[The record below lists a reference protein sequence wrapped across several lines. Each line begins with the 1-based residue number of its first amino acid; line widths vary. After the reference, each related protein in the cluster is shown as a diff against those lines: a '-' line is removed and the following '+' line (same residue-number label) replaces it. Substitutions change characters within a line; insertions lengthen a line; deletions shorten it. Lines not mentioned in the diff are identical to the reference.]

1 MFLNMLNSK
10 DKENFLK
17 LAHYMARSDSDF
29 SNEQKEIIATYC
41 YEMQI
46 DDIDFESLDFNLE
59 ETLKEVTD
67 KLSQKIML
75 LEIMALVYSDD
86 VLHHEEAK
94 VIDKM
99 VEVFGLDS
107 NIAKLYQEWTKNILA
122 VTKQGELLLEL

>member
-1 MFLNMLNSK
+1 MFLNMLQKK

-17 LAHYMARSDSDF
+17 LAHYMARSDSNF

-46 DDIDFESLDFNLE
+46 DDIDFDSLDFNLE

-67 KLSQKIML
+67 KLAQKVML

-86 VLHHEEAK
+86 ILHNEEAK

-99 VEVFGLDS
+99 VAVFGLDK

>member
-1 MFLNMLNSK
+1 MFLNMLQKK

-29 SNEQKEIIATYC
+29 SSEQKEIIATYC

-46 DDIDFESLDFNLE
+46 DDIDFDSLDFNLE

-67 KLSQKIML
+67 KLAQKIML

-86 VLHHEEAK
+86 ILHQEEAK

-99 VEVFGLDS
+99 VAVFGLDK

>member
-1 MFLNMLNSK
+1 MFLNMLQEK
-10 DKENFLK
+10 DKANFLK

-46 DDIDFESLDFNLE
+46 DDIDFDSLDFNLE

-67 KLSQKIML
+67 KLAQKVML

-86 VLHHEEAK
+86 ILHQEEAK

-99 VEVFGLDS
+99 VEVFGLDR

>member
-1 MFLNMLNSK
+1 MFLNMLQKK

-17 LAHYMARSDSDF
+17 LAHYMARSDSNF

-46 DDIDFESLDFNLE
+46 DDIDFDSLDFNLE

-67 KLSQKIML
+67 KLAQKIML

-86 VLHHEEAK
+86 ILHNEEAK

-99 VEVFGLDS
+99 VAVFGLDK